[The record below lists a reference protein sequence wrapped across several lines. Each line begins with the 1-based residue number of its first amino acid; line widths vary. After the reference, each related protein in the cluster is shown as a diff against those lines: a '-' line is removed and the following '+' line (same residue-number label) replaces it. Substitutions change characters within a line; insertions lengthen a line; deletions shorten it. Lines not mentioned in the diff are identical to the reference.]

1 MIRFLFF
8 VFLLVC
14 CMTLNLESDFG
25 WYCYRMDLVTGGYV
39 YSIGGRRD
47 FRPATG
53 VEWHDPD
60 F

>member
-1 MIRFLFF
+1 
-8 VFLLVC
+8 
-14 CMTLNLESDFG
+14 MTLNLESDFG